1 MDHRRVRSKARSP
14 FTGKPR
20 TWALSRGKGKASG
33 YRIKAAFLTPLRAR
47 IADNTAILAALCIG
61 LYGCARALS
70 LPTGQFEHLAL
81 ALVYALISYPAGL
94 GLLRWLLRKTRH
106 IEITPD
112 EVRISGSLGWKT
124 YDRRIKHRFHLL
136 PHDKARAERD
146 RHDYLARKG
155 QTKRSIR
162 RLKKYY
168 QESWHVVFEYL
179 GQRVDIADVYGLP
192 PARAI
197 LARLKACDE
206 IMDGKPGTGLGRVL
220 TPEDEWASSPGDIP
234 L

>member
-1 MDHRRVRSKARSP
+1 MPGSRPKRVARSP
-14 FTGKPR
+14 FAGKPR
-20 TWALSRGKGKASG
+20 TRALRRGKGRAGG
-33 YRIKAAFLTPLRAR
+33 YRIEAEFLTPLRAR
-47 IADNTAILAALCIG
+47 IADNAAILAAVSVG
-61 LYGCARALS
+61 LYGGARALS
-70 LPTGQFEHLAL
+70 LPYDQLEHLGI
-81 ALVYALISYPAGL
+81 ALVLAVVSYPAGL
-94 GLLRWLLRKTRH
+94 WLCRRALRKSRQ

-112 EVRISGSLGWKT
+112 TVRIGAAFGWKEF
-124 YDRRIKHRFHLL
+124 DRRLKHRFHLL
-136 PHDKARAERD
+136 PHDNARAERD

-155 QTKRSIR
+155 QTKRSVR
-162 RLKKYY
+162 RLRKYY

-220 TPEDEWASSPGDIP
+220 TPGDEWASSPGEIP